1 MKFSAAEAPSV
12 PITLWV
18 RTVFLALE
26 IADCA
31 VMLWSASPAPLIKEI
46 NATHR
51 NTPKSIKKV
60 PNTKRVRQSLKK
72 LDMRFAKVS
81 SFSSASRLASCWR
94 WVSF

>member
-1 MKFSAAEAPSV
+1 MKFSAAEAPNV

-60 PNTKRVRQSLKK
+60 PNTIFKKIGYAFCQSEFFFFCLT
-72 LDMRFAKVS
+72 LGFLLALRFLLNAG
-81 SFSSASRLASCWR
+81 
-94 WVSF
+94 